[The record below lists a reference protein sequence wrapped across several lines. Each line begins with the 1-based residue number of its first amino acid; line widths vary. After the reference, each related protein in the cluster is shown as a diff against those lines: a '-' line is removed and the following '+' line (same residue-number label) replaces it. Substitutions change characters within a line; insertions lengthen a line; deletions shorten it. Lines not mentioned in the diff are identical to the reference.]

1 MKKFLEKPLDLIA
14 LLEVAKV
21 RSYKWMKNNPEIIR
35 RYTRIYYRMEFDNTA
50 LLNRIKSYKK
60 YLKKIK

>member
-60 YLKKIK
+60 YLNNIK